1 LKKNLPVTQQEQ
13 PFPSGRYIVSRTDL
27 KGAITHVN
35 DTFVTLSGFERGE
48 LVGRNHNVVRHPDMP
63 TQAFANLWATLKAGL
78 PWRGIVKN
86 RCKNGDHYWVDALIV
101 PVRKNDETIGY
112 MSVRTQP
119 DREQVRQAEQQY
131 RQLTESGKPLPGPDK
146 AGISLR
152 GRLIGL
158 AVALVVLQL
167 ISNALELLGGAGI
180 AWLAHLLGAGGVLA
194 GMLLVFWQ
202 HQTLKGV
209 ENATRL
215 MDRIAQGNLTDAIP
229 TGHRDELGKMYNAMT
244 AMQAH
249 LKVMLAEIDEAGE
262 RIKRDVSQ
270 LEDEMNVIY
279 QESSQ
284 QSESVSHIAASV
296 EELSAAAREV
306 AAGADATAHAVQESR
321 DVLSGVVTQM
331 RDGRE
336 ASRRVVET
344 VERASDTICHL
355 SEAVQQIGKVSN
367 GIKEIAE
374 QTNLLALNAAIEAAR
389 AGEAGRG
396 FAVVADE
403 VRKLAER
410 AGAQTGEINHTVDD
424 IQTVTQ
430 SALSAMEQAG
440 RQVDDAEQAM
450 SHSDQGL
457 AQVAEKEDAMH
468 VMAHRIASAAA
479 EESQTTGGIATH
491 LARISDGIGDNVAHV
506 ENARQRTINLSRI
519 ADELRTLIGYFHF
532 DRS

>member
-27 KGAITHVN
+27 KGVITHVN
-35 DTFVTLSGFERGE
+35 DTFVTLSGFERSE
-48 LVGRNHNVVRHPDMP
+48 LIGRSHNIVRHPDMP
-63 TQAFANLWATLKAGL
+63 VQTFANLWATLKAGL
-78 PWRGIVKN
+78 PWQGLVKN
-86 RCKNGDHYWVDALIV
+86 RCKNGDHYWVNALIV
-101 PVRKNDETIGY
+101 PVRKNDATIGY
-112 MSVRTQP
+112 MSVRTEP
-119 DREQVRQAEQQY
+119 DREQVRQAEQLY
-131 RQLTESGKPLPGPDK
+131 RQLTESGKSLPGPDR

-152 GRLIGL
+152 VRLIGL
-158 AVALVVLQL
+158 AVALVALQL
-167 ISNALELLGGAGI
+167 ISSALELLGGAGI
-180 AWLAHLLGAGGVLA
+180 SWLTQLLGAGGLLA

-202 HQTLKGV
+202 HQTLNGM
-209 ENATRL
+209 ENVTRL

-229 TGHRDELGKMYNAMT
+229 VGHRDELGKMYNAMI

-262 RIKRDVSQ
+262 RILRDVSQ
-270 LEDEMNVIY
+270 LEDKTNVIY

-284 QSESVSHIAASV
+284 QSESVSHIVTSV
-296 EELSAAAREV
+296 EELSGAVQEI
-306 AAGADATAHAVQESR
+306 AAGAEATAHAVQESR
-321 DVLSGVVTQM
+321 DVLSGVAAQM

-336 ASRRVVET
+336 ASRRVVEA
-344 VERASDTICHL
+344 VEHAGTTIGHL
-355 SEAVQQIGKVSN
+355 SEAVQQIGKVSI

-410 AGAQTGEINHTVDD
+410 AGGQAGEISHTVEG
-424 IQTVTQ
+424 IQTITRE
-430 SALSAMEQAG
+430 ALSAMEQAG
-440 RQVDDAEQAM
+440 HQVDDAEQAM

-468 VMAHRIASAAA
+468 VMAQRIASAAA
-479 EESQTTGGIATH
+479 EESETTGGIATH
-491 LARISDGIGDNVAHV
+491 LTRISNGIRDNVEHV

-519 ADELRTLIGYFHF
+519 ADELRTLIAYFRF
-532 DRS
+532 D